1 MTKSTPFEKM
11 KYSFFRVASFSFVAR
26 QSPRPGLSSAGP
38 GFRCANSFAHLQVGV
53 ANPST
58 GPSPGTLGE
67 LLNRPPRPEGRRGYG
82 AQIFDFSAPSRA
94 KALPHYSPSLVGLKP
109 SLICCLW
116 QRPENDRGSG
126 HLGRSSVR
134 QSRPCG
140 FQRPRFARLEV
151 RKRCLRTET
160 PARRRP
166 RPG

>member
-1 MTKSTPFEKM
+1 M
-11 KYSFFRVASFSFVAR
+11 KFSFFRVASFSFVAR

-94 KALPHYSPSLVGLKP
+94 KALPHYSPSLVGLMP
-109 SLICCLW
+109 SLLLS
-116 QRPENDRGSG
+116 P
-126 HLGRSSVR
+126 SVT
-134 QSRPCG
+134 
-140 FQRPRFARLEV
+140 ARLEV
-151 RKRCLRTET
+151 RKRRLRTGT
-160 PARRRP
+160 PARRFEGARSATRGVRIVDSPPHP
-166 RPG
+166 RPSKGRTWAKSKAGAKI